1 MALTPNRVRTML
13 TTVGCPSMPYP
24 WIYSEPGGLYRP
36 LVPAY
41 DLLRRICWAS
51 GAIQHSA
58 DAVWQSMQDD
68 PDHYGTDSALTE
80 AQLDNFCRL
89 VAREL
94 K

>member
-24 WIYSEPGGLYRP
+24 WVSRGPGGLYRP
-36 LVPAY
+36 SVARY
-41 DLLRRICWAS
+41 DLLRRIGWSA
-51 GAIQHSA
+51 AATRHSTA
-58 DAVWQSMQDD
+58 FVWQSMQDD
-68 PDHYGTDSALTE
+68 PGHYGTDTALTE